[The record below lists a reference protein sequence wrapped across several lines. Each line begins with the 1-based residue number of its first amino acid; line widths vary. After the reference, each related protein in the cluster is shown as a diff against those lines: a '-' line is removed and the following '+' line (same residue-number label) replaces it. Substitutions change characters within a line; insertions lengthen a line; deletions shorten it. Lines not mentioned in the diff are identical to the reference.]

1 MTSRRTFLQTAALT
15 STLATIEPNALWAA
29 TRPSK
34 DRIGIALVGLGYYS
48 TDLLAP
54 ALQKTKNCYLA
65 GIVTGTPSKAEAW
78 QKKYNIPDKNIFNYQ
93 SFEQLA
99 NNDEIDIVYIVLPPS
114 MHKEYVVR
122 GANAGKHVFCE
133 KPMAISSDECQV
145 MIDTCKSLK
154 RKLAI
159 GYRLQHEPN
168 TQAYRKI
175 VKDQSLGKVKTVSWA
190 AGYVGNRTK

>member
-1 MTSRRTFLQTAALT
+1 MKAESIRVGIRAPQ
-15 STLATIEPNALWAA
+15 SA
-29 TRPSK
+29 TRRKVIKTIAMGAAGLLFSPNPLLACTRKKK
-34 DRIGIALVGLGYYS
+34 DKLGIALVGLGYYS

-54 ALQKTKNCYLA
+54 ALQETKNCYLA

-78 QKKYNIPDKNIFNYQ
+78 QKKYNIPDKNIFNYR

-133 KPMAISSDECQV
+133 KPMAITSD
-145 MIDTCKSLK
+145 
-154 RKLAI
+154 A
-159 GYRLQHEPN
+159 
-168 TQAYRKI
+168 
-175 VKDQSLGKVKTVSWA
+175 VS
-190 AGYVGNRTK
+190 YTHLTLPTSDLV